1 MPEPIEAVRKHVR
14 EAVILFEHKEG
25 SRQVDIKEIPTL
37 VRSLGVNP
45 TVMQTNL
52 ILDQIASMSTSDSTL
67 IPLENIEIIVANF
80 LIQQDAAL
88 FRDDYHIL
96 IRAFRAF
103 DPEGKGYVLAEQ
115 IRAALQSKGEPLT
128 DDELSR
134 MVGFAADEN
143 GRIYCESNFCPTH
156 GRIVDSE
163 NPL

>member
-143 GRIYCESNFCPTH
+143 GRIYYEDYSQKLTED
-156 GRIVDSE
+156 GRSM
-163 NPL
+163 

>member
-1 MPEPIEAVRKHVR
+1 MPESIEAVRKRVR

-37 VRSLGVNP
+37 VRSLGINP
-45 TVMQTNL
+45 TVSQTNL
-52 ILDQIASMSTSDSTL
+52 VLDQIASMSTSDSTL

-80 LIQQDAAL
+80 LVQQEAAL

-103 DPEGKGYVLAEQ
+103 DSEGKGYIHAEQ

-128 DDELSR
+128 DDELNR

-143 GRIYCESNFCPTH
+143 GRIYYEDYSQKLTDD
-156 GRIVDSE
+156 GRSM
-163 NPL
+163 